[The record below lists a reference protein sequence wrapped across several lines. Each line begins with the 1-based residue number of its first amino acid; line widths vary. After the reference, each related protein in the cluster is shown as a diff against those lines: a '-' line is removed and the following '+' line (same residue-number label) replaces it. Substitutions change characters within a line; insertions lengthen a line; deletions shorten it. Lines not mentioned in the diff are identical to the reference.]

1 MFMVLPRSARRMA
14 LAIAFLALA
23 SLCAQFIHLHRR
35 ADVPMAETAWDMARY
50 FTILTNLLVV
60 VTFAVISRPVRAGY
74 AAAWLAALS
83 LAAIM
88 SGLIYHLVLAH
99 LVTFTGLGWW
109 ADHGLHSLTPFAIA
123 FWWLIHAPKQRLGYA
138 DLPIFVLWPSIYG
151 AYALARGAADGTYPY
166 PFIDLS
172 VMAPIAVA
180 TYLVGLLVL
189 FLLCGVL
196 MILIG
201 RFADR

>member
-14 LAIAFLALA
+14 LAIAFFALA
-23 SLCAQFIHLHRR
+23 SLCAQFIHLQGR
-35 ADVPMAETAWDMARY
+35 ADVPMAQTAWDMARY
-50 FTILTNLLVV
+50 FTILTNLLVA
-60 VTFAVISRPVRAGY
+60 VTFAVISRPVKAGY
-74 AAAWLAALS
+74 AAPWLAALS
-83 LAAIM
+83 LAAVM
-88 SGLIYHLVLAH
+88 SGLIYHLMLAH

-109 ADHGLHSLTPFAIA
+109 ADHGLHSLIPVAIA
-123 FWWLIHAPKQRLGYA
+123 LWWLIHAPKQRLDYA

-151 AYALARGAADGTYPY
+151 AYVLARGAVDGIYPY

-180 TYLVGLLVL
+180 TNLVGLLVL